1 MTSTEGIILRR
12 IPYRSSGA
20 VIDILTPTG
29 KTGALLKGL
38 DKKNSAVRQAETEP
52 GTIADVILYP
62 AKNPDSLSIVKE
74 LDVVPGTS
82 PAGLT
87 PLGAAQLMF
96 ICELTS
102 RAVRGSQ
109 DDQMLYDFLRQCIS
123 SLRSGNEKFI
133 CMRYSYHLAR
143 ILGFSPKYTPETD
156 KERYFDMQDGIFS
169 AIRPIHRYYLTPA
182 NARLFFS
189 LAAAENDSLT
199 FRSRDEYLKLWHILM
214 TYFSL
219 HVADFHIPQ
228 SLDFLKQLTL
238 MELSL

>member
-52 GTIADVILYP
+52 GTIADFILYP

-96 ICELTS
+96 ICE
-102 RAVRGSQ
+102 RHRVPYGAAGRPDAVRFPQ
-109 DDQMLYDFLRQCIS
+109 AMYLFIALR
-123 SLRSGNEKFI
+123 
-133 CMRYSYHLAR
+133 
-143 ILGFSPKYTPETD
+143 
-156 KERYFDMQDGIFS
+156 
-169 AIRPIHRYYLTPA
+169 
-182 NARLFFS
+182 
-189 LAAAENDSLT
+189 
-199 FRSRDEYLKLWHILM
+199 
-214 TYFSL
+214 
-219 HVADFHIPQ
+219 
-228 SLDFLKQLTL
+228 
-238 MELSL
+238 

>member
-12 IPYRSSGA
+12 IPYRSSG
-20 VIDILTPTG
+20 VVLDILTPTG
-29 KTGALLKGL
+29 KTGVLFKGL
-38 DKKNSAVRQAETEP
+38 DKKNSPVRSAETEP
-52 GTIADVILYP
+52 GTIADFILYP
-62 AKNPDSLSIVKE
+62 AKKPDSLSIVKE
-74 LDVVPGTS
+74 LAVVPGAS
-82 PAGLT
+82 PVGLT
-87 PLGAAQLMF
+87 PLAGAQLMF

-143 ILGFSPKYTPETD
+143 ILGFSPKYSPEME
-156 KERYFDMQDGIFS
+156 KGCYFDMQDGVFS
-169 AIRPIHRYYLTPA
+169 AVKPMHRYYLTPA

-189 LAAAENDSLT
+189 LAPAEGAGPDFTSEE
-199 FRSRDEYLKLWHILM
+199 EYIKLWHILM

-219 HVADFHIPQ
+219 HVADFHIPR

>member
-12 IPYRSSGA
+12 IPYRSAGA

-29 KTGALLKGL
+29 KTGALLKEL

-52 GTIADVILYP
+52 GTIADFILYP
-62 AKNPDSLSIVKE
+62 AKNPYSLSIVKE

-123 SLRSGNEKFI
+123 SLHSGNEKFI

-143 ILGFSPKYTPETD
+143 ILGFSPKYSPETD
-156 KERYFDMQDGIFS
+156 KDR
-169 AIRPIHRYYLTPA
+169 
-182 NARLFFS
+182 
-189 LAAAENDSLT
+189 
-199 FRSRDEYLKLWHILM
+199 
-214 TYFSL
+214 
-219 HVADFHIPQ
+219 
-228 SLDFLKQLTL
+228 
-238 MELSL
+238 